1 MVTFTQLLIYDT
13 IALTLIFYILLL
25 ATGSSRSRRTYP
37 LSPRVLEALTVCLLL
52 AYAASQLNSLLRGY
66 RDPLVFGLISV
77 LSILMVLY
85 ALSGEPRRGLVL
97 VSLLL
102 VSLSEPLTLY
112 IGNDFY
118 PRWDWTSDTIL
129 KTGSLSEYFHG
140 IISAGLYYLIPVSY
154 LRQVMLALVCEPS
167 YIIPFINAVAEY
179 IAYVISL
186 YAFFKRSCFGI
197 LAGVISVLILV
208 SSPGD
213 NVLTGRLVG
222 SFIFSFML
230 ASLIYYYTGWI
241 SALISS
247 TLFMVV
253 MIFQHGSPV
262 VGYLL
267 LFFPLLLKSGDED
280 LGLKNAS
287 RRVGIITVIL
297 LATASVY
304 WIYTHI
310 VMQIAHIGT
319 SFMESIAS
327 YFLPAQQG
335 VISPW
340 TYVPRYESEGYLV
353 HSYAWAFPVAVSAA
367 LLLGYLTRVLTRRN
381 RESDRVIGIA
391 SALLAT
397 VFVGASFI
405 AYKLSES
412 GQYFIPVGYF
422 LALISST
429 IALSRILVR
438 NLKISIVAMVLL
450 AVFIYTGTSSPSHAN
465 LEHPEFES
473 AAMIFRYT
481 RYIEASLVS
490 RILSPQI
497 RVYYDYDLPVSG
509 GIYKGIRE
517 RVYLI
522 LQGYDPRALDQG
534 NVVYAIKNVR
544 LNGEETI
551 FSTTSLVYR
560 SDYYTFFYVG

>member
-25 ATGSSRSRRTYP
+25 ATDSSRSQRTYP
-37 LSPRVLEALTVCLLL
+37 MPSRVLEALTVCLLL
-52 AYAASQLNSLLRGY
+52 AYVASQLNSLLRGY
-66 RDPLVFGLISV
+66 RDPLVFGFISV

-85 ALSGEPRRGLVL
+85 ALCGEPRRGLIL

-129 KTGSLSEYFHG
+129 RTGSLSEYFHG

-154 LRQVMLALVCEPS
+154 LRQVMLALVCQPS
-167 YIIPFINAVAEY
+167 YITPFINVVAEY

-186 YAFFKRSCFGI
+186 YAFFKRSRFGI

-222 SFIFSFML
+222 SFILPLML
-230 ASLIYYYTGWI
+230 ASLIYYHTGWI

-262 VGYLL
+262 VGYFL
-267 LFFPLLLKSGDED
+267 LFFPLLLKSGDKD
-280 LGLKNAS
+280 LELKNAS

-297 LATASVY
+297 FVSASVY

-310 VMQIAHIGT
+310 VMRISHIGT

-327 YFLPAQQG
+327 YLLPAQQG

-340 TYVPRYESEGYLV
+340 TYVPRYESGGYLV
-353 HSYAWAFPVAVSAA
+353 YSYAWAFPVAVSAA

-381 RESDRVIGIA
+381 RESDRVIGIV

-405 AYKLSES
+405 AYKVSES

-438 NLKISIVAMVLL
+438 NLKISIAAMILL

-473 AAMIFRYT
+473 TAMIFRYT

-544 LNGEETI
+544 LNGKETI

-560 SDYYTFFYVG
+560 SDYYTLFYVG